1 MGADINTSIS
11 KKTNFVLIGEDPGL
25 SKLEKIDQLLHDG
38 FPIRKLYQEDL
49 GAILSGEWD
58 KYRENKEIVKDL
70 DFTIDH
76 YNKHHIKFK
85 MM

>member
-1 MGADINTSIS
+1 M
-11 KKTNFVLIGEDPGL
+11 
-25 SKLEKIDQLLHDG
+25 HDG